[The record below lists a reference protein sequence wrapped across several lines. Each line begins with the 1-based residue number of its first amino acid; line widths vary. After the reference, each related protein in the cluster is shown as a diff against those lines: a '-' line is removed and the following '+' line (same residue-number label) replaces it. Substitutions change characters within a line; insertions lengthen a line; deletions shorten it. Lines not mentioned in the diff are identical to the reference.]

1 MTRLRLSAASFA
13 AVAFAAALS
22 ATPARAAPQ
31 CVEMRFLDAK
41 GVVVPVTP
49 PLIGIMI
56 GDTPLFE
63 GLPPVAASAT
73 SGRILPCPD
82 ALVAST
88 QKVFNESCT
97 SDERRQKAAAANRA
111 DMATINR
118 RCADLTKTLAK

>member
-1 MTRLRLSAASFA
+1 MTRLPPCAAFLTA
-13 AVAFAAALS
+13 AAFAAAMS
-22 ATPARAAPQ
+22 AAPARAAPQ

-41 GVVVPVTP
+41 GVIVPVTP

-56 GDTPLFE
+56 GETPLFE
-63 GLPPVAASAT
+63 GIPPASASAT
-73 SGRILPCPD
+73 AGRILPCPE

-88 QKVFNESCT
+88 QKVFLESCT
-97 SDERRQKAAAANRA
+97 SDERRQKAAAANNA

>member
-1 MTRLRLSAASFA
+1 MTRLGLYAASFA
-13 AVAFAAALS
+13 AVSFAAALS
-22 ATPARAAPQ
+22 AAPAFAAPQ

-63 GLPPVAASAT
+63 GLPPAAASVT
-73 SGRILPCPD
+73 SGRLLPCPD

-88 QKVFNESCT
+88 QKVFEDSCT
-97 SDERRQKAAAANRA
+97 SDERRQKAAASNSANIA
-111 DMATINR
+111 VINK
-118 RCADLTKTLAK
+118 RCADLTLTLAK